1 MARVQLRFSP
11 IIPTIASFLLAALWG
26 LSVFAGWGLAA
37 FCSGDEAAAACSR
50 RLDLVSTVS
59 GLFAALAA
67 CCTAAAWLLPW
78 ARQDRRTFAGL
89 MAAGVVAWIAA
100 EGVLFVGG
108 MMSR

>member
-26 LSVFAGWGLAA
+26 LSVFAGWGLEA
-37 FCSGDEAAAACSR
+37 FCEGGESASTCSQ
-50 RLDLVSTVS
+50 RLGTVSTVS

-78 ARQDRRTFAGL
+78 SRRDPRTFARL
-89 MAAGVVAWIAA
+89 MGAGVLAWILA
-100 EGVLFVGG
+100 EGVLFLGG
-108 MMSR
+108 MLVR